1 MTYSKFSDRVALMTA
16 CGLGEVEVY
25 PTQAAGNT
33 RLVAVVRLRTSP
45 FEAKGLAEAF
55 VDLAVKVDGHL
66 MVTSLGASGQVEMKV
81 FALDHEQEKA
91 EVAPDA

>member
-16 CGLGEVEVY
+16 SGLGEVEVY
-25 PTQAAGNT
+25 PTQAAGTT
-33 RLVAVVRLRTSP
+33 RLVAVVRLRTSV

-55 VDLAVKVDGHL
+55 VDLAVKIDGSL
-66 MVTSLGASGQVEMKV
+66 MVTSLLGGLGVEMKV
-81 FALDHEQEKA
+81 FVLDNDEPT